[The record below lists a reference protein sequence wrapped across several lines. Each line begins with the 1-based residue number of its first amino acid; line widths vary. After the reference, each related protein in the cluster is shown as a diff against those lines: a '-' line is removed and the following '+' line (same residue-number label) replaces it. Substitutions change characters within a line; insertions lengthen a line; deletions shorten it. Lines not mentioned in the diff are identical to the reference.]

1 MRHLLITIL
10 SFLLLSFPLFGED
23 KTCYVSVTSS
33 DEFNQTLL
41 SNISISA
48 ISQYLKNVKPFPP
61 SGLSGKGHC
70 IYEVTATLDGNKT
83 FVTLQGNE
91 LNSFGDATI
100 VGTDGFQ
107 EAILRSLYRSQRDKR
122 ELICSDYPKILEE
135 CGGVV
140 RKSTNLFMKV
150 LKDSR
155 EIIKEKFTSTEVSE
169 IPAQKKVKPVEETKP
184 KKKGNWECIVPPCDF
199 IDKNGNLIED

>member
-1 MRHLLITIL
+1 M
-10 SFLLLSFPLFGED
+10 
-23 KTCYVSVTSS
+23 TSS
-33 DEFNQTLL
+33 DDFNQTLL
-41 SNISISA
+41 SNISISV

-61 SGLSGKGHC
+61 SGLSGKEHC

-83 FVTLQGNE
+83 FVTLQGNN

-107 EAILRSLYRSQRDKR
+107 QAILRSIYRSQRDKR
-122 ELICSDYPKILEE
+122 KLICSDYPKILEE

-140 RKSTNLFMKV
+140 RKTTNLFMKV
-150 LKDSR
+150 LKDSH

-169 IPAQKKVKPVEETKP
+169 IPAQKKVKPVVKTKP

-199 IDKNGNLIED
+199 IDEDGNLITK

>member
-10 SFLLLSFPLFGED
+10 SFLLFSFPLFGED
-23 KTCYVSVTSS
+23 KPCYVSVTSS
-33 DEFNQTLL
+33 EEFNQTLL

-48 ISQYLKNVKPFPP
+48 ISQYLKNVKPFPS

-100 VGTDGFQ
+100 VGTDSF
-107 EAILRSLYRSQRDKR
+107 
-122 ELICSDYPKILEE
+122 
-135 CGGVV
+135 
-140 RKSTNLFMKV
+140 
-150 LKDSR
+150 
-155 EIIKEKFTSTEVSE
+155 
-169 IPAQKKVKPVEETKP
+169 
-184 KKKGNWECIVPPCDF
+184 
-199 IDKNGNLIED
+199 